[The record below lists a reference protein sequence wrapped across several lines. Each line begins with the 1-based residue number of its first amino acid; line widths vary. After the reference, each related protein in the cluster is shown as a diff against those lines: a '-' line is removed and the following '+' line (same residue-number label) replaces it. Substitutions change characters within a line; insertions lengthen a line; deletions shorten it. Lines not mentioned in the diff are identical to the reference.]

1 MKVALAQTESLSC
14 DLFNNL
20 TQHFDAISDAIS
32 REANIIVFPE
42 FSLHGSPKRETI
54 IEIALDDQ
62 HAHIQ
67 ELAEKSVGI
76 FSLVSGV
83 EVTIEGLFYNTVYV
97 LKDGKI
103 LAKHRKMNIPT
114 YGRLNEGAF
123 FARGKQHTSF
133 NVNARAYTAGI
144 LTCADSWNPALVYL
158 QAVCGNQL
166 LLQPVSAAHNSVEGH
181 YDNVRGWQINIQ
193 HSALTWGMF
202 VVMVNRVGVDNNLSF
217 FGQSSVIDPYGN
229 VLLKMGDA
237 AELKTI
243 EIDLA
248 ATIEA
253 RFNLPTLRDSES
265 LTIQNLISSHFSE
278 AKGRLHET

>member
-1 MKVALAQTESLSC
+1 MLNVALAQTESLSH
-14 DLFNNL
+14 DLSNNL
-20 TQHFDAISDAIS
+20 IQHIDAISDAIS
-32 REANIIVFPE
+32 RKANIVVFPE
-42 FSLHGSPKRETI
+42 FSIHGSPKRETI
-54 IEIALDDQ
+54 IEIALDDR
-62 HAHIQ
+62 HEHIQ

-76 FSLVSGV
+76 ISLVSGI

-97 LKDGKI
+97 LKDGEI
-103 LAKHRKMNIPT
+103 LAKHRKINIPT

-133 NVNARAYTAGI
+133 NVNEKAYTAGI

-158 QAVCGNQL
+158 QALCGNQL
-166 LLQPVSAAHNSVEGH
+166 LLQPISAARNSVEGH
-181 YDNVRGWQINIQ
+181 YDNIRGWQINIQ

-202 VVMVNRVGVDNNLSF
+202 VVMVNRVGEDDGLSF

-229 VLLKMGDA
+229 VLLKMGNN

-248 ATIEA
+248 DTIEA

-278 AKGRLHET
+278 AKGQLQ